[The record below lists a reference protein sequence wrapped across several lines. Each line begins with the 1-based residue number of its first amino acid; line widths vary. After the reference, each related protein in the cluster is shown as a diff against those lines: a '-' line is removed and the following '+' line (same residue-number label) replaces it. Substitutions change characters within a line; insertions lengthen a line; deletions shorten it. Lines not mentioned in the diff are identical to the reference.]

1 MINKKS
7 TVVTKENELNNQTM
21 IQVNESNQHIVR
33 ILDTLPINLYIDAT
47 DYYFLML
54 EQCA

>member
-7 TVVTKENELNNQTM
+7 TVVTKEKELNNQLM
-21 IQVNESNQHIVR
+21 IQVNESNQHIVK
-33 ILDTLPINLYIDAT
+33 ILDSLPINLYIDAT

-54 EQCA
+54 QQCA

>member
-7 TVVTKENELNNQTM
+7 TVVTKEKAITNQPI
-21 IQVNESNQHIVR
+21 IQLNESNQHIVK
-33 ILDTLPINLYIDAT
+33 ILDSLPINLYIDAT

>member
-7 TVVTKENELNNQTM
+7 TVVTKEKELITQPI
-21 IQVNESNQHIVR
+21 IQVNTSNQNITNT
-33 ILDTLPINLYIDAT
+33 LASLPINLYIDAT